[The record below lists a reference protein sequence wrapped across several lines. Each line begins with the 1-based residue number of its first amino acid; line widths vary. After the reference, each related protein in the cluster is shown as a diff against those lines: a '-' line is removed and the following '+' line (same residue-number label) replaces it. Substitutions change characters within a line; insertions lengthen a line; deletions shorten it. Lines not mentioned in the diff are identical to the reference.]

1 MAELLTLSLED
12 DLGQALTREVIED
25 KAGTSQVAT
34 KTKIVEMAIEYISAQ
49 QKVIREMRTK
59 LEECQTRLVER
70 GGVWDS
76 SNKG

>member
-25 KAGTSQVAT
+25 KAGISQVAT

>member
-34 KTKIVEMAIEYISAQ
+34 KTKIVEMAIEYISA
-49 QKVIREMRTK
+49 
-59 LEECQTRLVER
+59 
-70 GGVWDS
+70 
-76 SNKG
+76 

>member
-1 MAELLTLSLED
+1 MAELLTVSLED

-25 KAGTSQVAT
+25 KAGISQVAT

-59 LEECQTRLVER
+59 LEECQTSLVER
-70 GGVWDS
+70 RGVWDS